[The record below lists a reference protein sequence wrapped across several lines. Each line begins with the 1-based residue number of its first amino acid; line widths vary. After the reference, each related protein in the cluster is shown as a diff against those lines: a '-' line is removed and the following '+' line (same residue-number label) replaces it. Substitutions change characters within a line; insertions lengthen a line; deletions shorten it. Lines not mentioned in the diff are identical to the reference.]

1 MYGFG
6 AKADSIKYD
15 WDNKTAG
22 DGGSHSV
29 PTDAELDE
37 VAAWAKQFNIK
48 TD

>member
-1 MYGFG
+1 MYALG

-15 WDNKTAG
+15 WDNQPVG
-22 DGGSHSV
+22 DGGGHSV

>member
-1 MYGFG
+1 MYGLG

-15 WDNKTAG
+15 WDNKTAA

-29 PTDAELDE
+29 PTDEELDE
-37 VAAWAKQFNIK
+37 VAAWANQFNIK